1 MINMELWVD
10 ELLSNIKVAAEKG
23 ENYDLHLE
31 SSLVKEL
38 ADEIEK
44 LTYIEI
50 Y

>member
-10 ELLSNIKVAAEKG
+10 ELLSNIKAAGDKG

-31 SSLVKEL
+31 AVHVKEL

-44 LTYIEI
+44 LSYIEI